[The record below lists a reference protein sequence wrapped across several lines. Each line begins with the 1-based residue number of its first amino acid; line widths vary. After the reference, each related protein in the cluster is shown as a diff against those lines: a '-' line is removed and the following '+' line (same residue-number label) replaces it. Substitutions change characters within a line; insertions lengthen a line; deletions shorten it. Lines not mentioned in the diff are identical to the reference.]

1 MATLQEIIDL
11 ESGAGRSSREVQNLI
26 QRLRQ
31 DLRDAQIRD
40 KQFAK
45 NIESTGKAGLKG
57 IKTRRD
63 YLLAIRE
70 NPELSF
76 KDFLLDD
83 KTSAKYMEQ
92 GVDRITNKTRKP
104 ITLKEV
110 LGFDKSRYQGNPI
123 AKQEFD
129 EMMKIAPISTLQE
142 EFIPEDVNVPEFN
155 VDKILEES
163 NYGNFISPPVAKPA
177 PLNQNIMQGVQP
189 PKTLQEMKIEHL
201 NKYGKLPENPII
213 GYNKPENLE
222 FITRQNP
229 QMLEEVLVAPTPA
242 LDANKAIESAS
253 TATDSA
259 SAAADFASTDSAAGK
274 LGTAGAAIGAV
285 SSLKDLGTKGLSPST
300 AMNTAGSGMTLASKT
315 IPGAQVLALPG
326 MALKFLSGIL
336 GKYN

>member
-1 MATLQEIIDL
+1 MATLQEIIGL

-31 DLRDAQIRD
+31 DLRDAQIKD

-63 YLLAIRE
+63 YLLAKRG

-92 GVDRITNKTRKP
+92 GANQIMAGNQPGV
-104 ITLKEV
+104 TLKET
-110 LGFDKSRYQGNPI
+110 LGLTNPMQSISDMQATVDKAKSSNMYKYPLTQETAIQSPELNIKRNSLIENNLMPNPSNVAPSLSYEDATVKGSI
-123 AKQEFD
+123 NSLQD
-129 EMMKIAPISTLQE
+129 LRNAPI
-142 EFIPEDVNVPEFN
+142 D
-155 VDKILEES
+155 
-163 NYGNFISPPVAKPA
+163 
-177 PLNQNIMQGVQP
+177 M
-189 PKTLQEMKIEHL
+189 
-201 NKYGKLPENPII
+201 
-213 GYNKPENLE
+213 
-222 FITRQNP
+222 
-229 QMLEEVLVAPTPA
+229 
-242 LDANKAIESAS
+242 AIESVPQGTIPVPVTEEVVVMPS
-253 TATDSA
+253 S
-259 SAAADFASTDSAAGK
+259 ASTDSAAGK

-326 MALKFLSGIL
+326 MALKFLSGML